1 MTRDGQT
8 HRDYGTHGL
17 PASDWKLY
25 DTCNRCSAESGQ
37 PCLDLRVRHVPHK
50 LCWVAHPNRPLVS
63 VLDGAG
69 VLANAG
75 LIKTSLEGRVQ
86 LCTRRNSTV
95 DLEAR
100 RALNW
105 TSHPS
110 QARTGRARWNVKAPC
125 RSNGHL
131 ITVAETHHPYG
142 RSTNKSSYLTHILV
156 GILFAWQ
163 DGKFRMAQARWRC
176 GSRTHDFVLLDEP
189 NSTVCPA
196 CKIERIPAEQRQ
208 EERYR

>member
-63 VLDGAG
+63 VLDGADT
-69 VLANAG
+69 LFKSG
-75 LIKTSLEGRVQ
+75 LEEVAQ
-86 LCTRRNSTV
+86 LGARRYTEA
-95 DLEAR
+95 DLQAR

-105 TSHPS
+105 ASLPN
-110 QARTGRARWNVKAPC
+110 QARTGRARWNTPAPC
-125 RSNGHL
+125 KSNGHL
-131 ITVAETHHPYG
+131 ILVAETDRPYG
-142 RSTNKSSYLTHILV
+142 RALHSSAYLSHILT
-156 GILFAWQ
+156 GILTCWKN
-163 DGKFRMAQARWRC
+163 GRLVLSQARWRC
-176 GSRTHDFVLLDEP
+176 GARTHDFVLLNEP
-189 NSTVCPA
+189 NSVICPA
-196 CKIERIPAEQRQ
+196 CKIERLPP
-208 EERYR
+208 EERERMRRK